1 MKIGFSK
8 IPLLPYK
15 VLLIQKTKS
24 LPTFE
29 LEVELDVHKRI
40 GLDYV
45 LTKKVRDS
53 FSEFLL
59 NFTSILES
67 LLAFL
72 AQAS

>member
-29 LEVELDVHKRI
+29 FEVLDVHKRI